1 MSNLKLQWRQ
11 NLKISTS
18 SIWFGRVYQLSKLYR
33 RSQLCFSR
41 RQIITQ
47 AACFSKKRH
56 AINWALPPN
65 DFWLENHFS
74 LTSSPYASNT
84 GFTAYLLR
92 KFGNFEDLE
101 DDKTSW
107 AYLISERE
115 RQHEELIAILKSS
128 NPSLDVKKINVAE
141 GNIFSVLTNS
151 CSFCCL
157 VLTFSNVEETEQHNL
172 EEHYYFCDHQACY
185 CYKHRFRSEEI
196 LVKRKAAQ
204 TAGSCSFQ

>member
-1 MSNLKLQWRQ
+1 M
-11 NLKISTS
+11 
-18 SIWFGRVYQLSKLYR
+18 
-33 RSQLCFSR
+33 
-41 RQIITQ
+41 
-47 AACFSKKRH
+47 
-56 AINWALPPN
+56 
-65 DFWLENHFS
+65 
-74 LTSSPYASNT
+74 TSSPYASNT

-92 KFGNFEDLE
+92 KYGNFEDLE

-107 AYLISERE
+107 VYLISERE

-128 NPSLDVKKINVAE
+128 NPSLNVKEINGAE

-157 VLTFSNVEETEQHNL
+157 VLTFSNAEKTEQHNL

-185 CYKHRFRSEEI
+185 GYKHRFRSEEI

-204 TAGSCSFQ
+204 TAGSCSVQ